1 MGRSEC
7 TLRSSDVCV
16 FYVKSIVKGI
26 RKHLVVKARRYSDD
40 EMAGLLAFWK
50 SSLV

>member
-16 FYVKSIVKGI
+16 FHVKSIVKGI